1 MLMIIIGLAVV
12 STVLELMLAAQIP
25 AWRKWSHKSKLF
37 NLVNSLFLS
46 YLIGI
51 AFGAQGLIAMS
62 AGVLSTML
70 TIPGYYYLHWNY
82 DSEEAKRRGGNRY
95 KHYQEE
101 IKPKVQ
107 QTAAATKEV
116 TGDIVRGGKFVVKTV
131 ALPLKASYKTYKY
144 VKSKKSVPA
153 S

>member
-1 MLMIIIGLAVV
+1 MLIIIVGLAVV
-12 STVLELMLAAQIP
+12 STTLELMLAAQIP

-70 TIPGYYYLHWNY
+70 SIPGYAYLHWNY
-82 DSEEAKRRGGNRY
+82 DSEEAKARGGNRY
-95 KHYQEE
+95 KHYQKEV
-101 IKPKVQ
+101 KPKVQ
-107 QTAAATKEV
+107 QTTAATKEV
-116 TGDIVRGGKFVVKTV
+116 ASDLARGTVFVAKTV
-131 ALPLKASYKTYKY
+131 AFPLKASYKTYKY